1 MTDKKFPRRPGGPK
15 TLPLP
20 PRPPAKAPKRPGE
33 SGAKA
38 PLPRPASPRSRPG
51 GPPPARRVR
60 RSSGSG
66 RSWFKLFFLA
76 VLLLVTVA
84 GGVGGF
90 LFYQLRGSLP
100 QVEGT
105 AKLQGLTS
113 QVEVLRDESG
123 VPHLFGADIRDLA
136 RAMGYT
142 HAQDR
147 FFQMELSRRQGSG
160 RLAEIF
166 GASALPMDRVA
177 RRMGLASAAR
187 MELERMAPEAREVL
201 EAYVAGVNAYL
212 TSHADRLPPEFR
224 LLELTPTPWEAA
236 DSLTVGKSMSYSLS
250 YNGRVEM
257 LRGNLAAVVGL
268 EDAYRLT
275 GLAPPSEAVASS
287 NLLGVAARI
296 TALEE
301 TSPALLGA
309 APGASNAWVVGSER
323 SLSGR
328 PLLASDP
335 HLDLS
340 MPSTWYEIHL
350 SGGGYEVEGAS
361 LPGVPMV
368 LIGRNRRI
376 AWGITA
382 LLADV
387 QDLYIETPSP
397 ENSRQ
402 YATPEGFRDLEV
414 VTETIPVKD
423 GSAAT
428 EEVRVS
434 RHGVV
439 VGETRDG
446 RLLAQRWDALW
457 SGDHLQ
463 ALLLLNRAGSWEEF
477 TSSLRAWA
485 SPPLA
490 FLYADIEGNIGFFPA
505 GEIPV
510 RTAHDG
516 TIPVDGATD
525 GYEWQGSIPHELKP
539 MIFNPE
545 GGILVSAN
553 HSMLPPETPY
563 PLGADT
569 LAPYRVDRIRDLLR
583 TIPKSTLDDF
593 ARIQG
598 DRYDRSTE
606 PILRIAVGLKPTEG
620 KEVEAIEKLRN
631 WNGQMTDG
639 PAPAVYQALY
649 RRLIENT
656 FKDEIGDEL
665 FPSYLDFLELGH
677 SGGLYAV
684 LDDEASSYW
693 DDRGTPEVETRE
705 RIFLKSLAEASALLS
720 SRQGD
725 DVSGW
730 DWRSLHAIRFEH
742 PMGEEGPLGW
752 LFSRGPVPFGGST
765 STVANAVVSLREP
778 FETPLGTSLRFLADL
793 SNPDLSR
800 SIIPTG
806 ASGHPLSPHYFDQ
819 NPGWLEGRSHPLPFE
834 RATIESA
841 LESKLILQP

>member
-1 MTDKKFPRRPGGPK
+1 MR
-15 TLPLP
+15 
-20 PRPPAKAPKRPGE
+20 
-33 SGAKA
+33 SG
-38 PLPRPASPRSRPG
+38 SG
-51 GPPPARRVR
+51 GPPSARRVR
-60 RSSGSG
+60 KSSGSG
-66 RSWFKLFFLA
+66 RSWLKLLFLG
-76 VLLLVTVA
+76 VLLLVVVA
-84 GGVGGF
+84 GGAGGF
-90 LFYQLRGSLP
+90 VFYQLRGSLP

-105 AKLQGLTS
+105 SKLQGLTTE
-113 QVEVLRDESG
+113 VEVLRDKSG

-147 FFQMELSRRQGSG
+147 FFQMELSRRLGAG
-160 RLAEIF
+160 RLAEIL
-166 GASALPMDRVA
+166 GASALASDRVA
-177 RRMGLASAAR
+177 RRMGLLSAAR

-201 EAYVAGVNAYL
+201 EAYTSGVNAYL
-212 TSHADRLPPEFR
+212 TAHADRMPPELR
-224 LLELTPTPWEAA
+224 LLELTPSPWEAA
-236 DSLTVGKSMSYSLS
+236 DSLTIGKWMSYLLS

-257 LRGNLAAVVGL
+257 LRGNLAAVAGL

-275 GLAPPSEAVASS
+275 GLVPPPVALPIS
-287 NLLGVAARI
+287 NLGGAAARI
-296 TALEE
+296 ADLEGA
-301 TSPALLGA
+301 SPELLGA
-309 APGASNAWVVGSER
+309 FPGASNAWVVGGEKSAT
-323 SLSGR
+323 GR

-335 HLDLS
+335 HLGLTI
-340 MPSTWYEIHL
+340 PSTWYQIHL
-350 SGGGYEVEGAS
+350 SGGGYEVSGAS
-361 LPGVPMV
+361 LPGMPMI
-368 LIGRNRRI
+368 LIGQNRRI

-387 QDLYIETPSP
+387 QDLYLETPNP
-397 ENSRQ
+397 GNPRQ
-402 YATPEGFRDLEV
+402 YAAPEGFRDLEV
-414 VTETIPVKD
+414 VVETIPVKD

-434 RHGVV
+434 RHGVI
-439 VGETRDG
+439 VGETKAG
-446 RLLAQRWDALW
+446 LLLAQRWDALW
-457 SGDHLQ
+457 SGDHFQ

-477 TSSLRAWA
+477 TSSLRTWA

-490 FLYADIEGNIGFFPA
+490 FLYTDVEGNIGFFPA

-516 TIPVDGATD
+516 TLPVDGATD
-525 GYEWQGSIPHELKP
+525 AYEWQGSIPHELKP

-545 GGILVSAN
+545 DGILVSAN

-569 LAPYRVDRIRDLLR
+569 LASYRADRIRDLLR
-583 TIPKSTLDDF
+583 TTPKSTLDDF

-598 DRYDRSTE
+598 DRYDASTE
-606 PILRIAVGLKPTEG
+606 AVLRIAVGLKPKEG
-620 KEVEAIEKLRN
+620 KGVEAIEKLRG

-639 PAPAVYQALY
+639 PAPAIYQALY

-684 LDDEASSYW
+684 VDDEASPYW
-693 DDRGTPEVETRE
+693 DDRGTPDVETRE
-705 RIFLKSLAEASALLS
+705 RIFLESLEAAVELLS
-720 SRQGD
+720 GRQGD
-725 DVSGW
+725 DMNAW
-730 DWRSLHAIRFEH
+730 DWRRLHEIRFEH
-742 PMGEEGPLGW
+742 PLGAEEPLLW

-765 STVANAVVSLREP
+765 YTVANAVVSLREP
-778 FETPLGTSLRFLADL
+778 FETPIGTSFRFLADL

-800 SIIPTG
+800 SIVPTG

-819 NPGWLEGRSHPLPFE
+819 NPGWLEGRSHPLLFE
-834 RATIESA
+834 RATIEGA
-841 LESKLILQP
+841 LESKLVLQP